1 MVLKCGCPYRACVC
15 NNAVPAEEFVRQ
27 GLGKMSLAEGNARAQ
42 FCALLAGG
50 PAVQQF
56 HAGLINGNTL
66 MTLLNQA
73 MHCTLPPEARYG
85 PAHPVLM
92 HNPVPPQ
99 QPVQQEP
106 PRFELPPPMLNPQ
119 RNQRPRRNAFNQPPN
134 PEDDEEVEW
143 DEYIN
148 KDRPPPR
155 PPPLYAD
162 LRLNTFADECV
173 SYAEAEESPW
183 AAVSKW
189 QERFPFGAEDAPEPP
204 WCKDK
209 HWPQSR
215 YRFKPALPGR
225 VVP

>member
-1 MVLKCGCPYRACVC
+1 MAAYRECTD
-15 NNAVPAEEFVRQ
+15 NAISADEFVRQ

-50 PAVQQF
+50 PAVKQF

-85 PAHPVLM
+85 PAHPVRVDISLL
-92 HNPVPPQ
+92 PQ
-99 QPVQQEP
+99 VQPQQQEP

-119 RNQRPRRNAFNQPPN
+119 RRPRLRGTPFKPQAN
-134 PEDDEEVEW
+134 PEDEEFE
-143 DEYIN
+143 
-148 KDRPPPR
+148 
-155 PPPLYAD
+155 
-162 LRLNTFADECV
+162 
-173 SYAEAEESPW
+173 SMYAEDHLEIFAAQCVAHSEAEGSPW
-183 AAVSKW
+183 AAVSMW
-189 QERFPFGAEDAPEPP
+189 QARFPFGAEHAPEPP

-215 YRFKPALPGR
+215 WRFKPALPGR

>member
-1 MVLKCGCPYRACVC
+1 MVLKCGCPYRECTC
-15 NNAVPAEEFVRQ
+15 NADEFVRQ

-85 PAHPVLM
+85 PAHPVGVISLL
-92 HNPVPPQ
+92 PQ
-99 QPVQQEP
+99 VQPQQQEP
-106 PRFELPPPMLNPQ
+106 PRFELPPPMLNT
-119 RNQRPRRNAFNQPPN
+119 RGRRRRGGYNPFKPDRN
-134 PEDDEEVEW
+134 PEDDEEEVEW

-148 KDRPPPR
+148 KDRLPPR

-162 LRLNTFADECV
+162 LRINTFADECV

-189 QERFPFGAEDAPEPP
+189 QERFPFGAENAPEPP

-209 HWPQSR
+209 NWPQSR